1 MKNRERGTG
10 VCRFNTLHGRWF
22 GKSDKLCAQISDGNT
37 ESIIKWGSILTLKN
51 KKGYFLVY
59 EVWKIMG
66 NKKQYPS
73 EYKDVLIWPFVINIK
88 GLKKYRLGV
97 RHLAYNK
104 ENNTVGYMGY
114 GVANEGNVED
124 GKNVR
129 ASYKLIKDVT
139 TVMEVNSK
147 IDI

>member
-1 MKNRERGTG
+1 MNLIKMKNRERGTG

-66 NKKQYPS
+66 NKNIH
-73 EYKDVLIWPFVINIK
+73 LNIK
-88 GLKKYRLGV
+88 MFSFG
-97 RHLAYNK
+97 HL
-104 ENNTVGYMGY
+104 
-114 GVANEGNVED
+114 
-124 GKNVR
+124 
-129 ASYKLIKDVT
+129 
-139 TVMEVNSK
+139 
-147 IDI
+147 

>member
-1 MKNRERGTG
+1 
-10 VCRFNTLHGRWF
+10 
-22 GKSDKLCAQISDGNT
+22 
-37 ESIIKWGSILTLKN
+37 
-51 KKGYFLVY
+51 
-59 EVWKIMG
+59 
-66 NKKQYPS
+66 
-73 EYKDVLIWPFVINIK
+73 
-88 GLKKYRLGV
+88 
-97 RHLAYNK
+97 
-104 ENNTVGYMGY
+104 MGY